1 MKTQRDETPD
11 PLQSPAVESLV
22 VVGSSAGGIEALL
35 TLVASLPQG
44 FPAPIVIAQHLDPQ
58 RHSHLQEILASHST
72 LQVRSVATEEQLQS
86 GIVYVVPADKHV
98 EITAHK
104 VRVKQQG
111 SKRPKPSVDHLLST
125 AAAAFGERLIAVI
138 LTGTG
143 SDGAAGAHAVKAA
156 GGMVIIQNPA
166 TAAYPGMPAS
176 LAPTTVDIVAD
187 LERIG
192 PLLYDLLVGV
202 HVPQWR
208 NKSAKLDTLLDQVR
222 EHSGIDFSHYKRPT
236 MERRLQRRFVATG
249 VATLDDYLRFLQG
262 HPDEYGRLITA
273 FLIKVTEFFRD
284 ADLFTALRT
293 QVMPEII
300 AYARNHGNELR
311 LWSAGCAT
319 GEEAYSLAML
329 VDEALGDE
337 LSRFNVQI
345 FATDL
350 DEEAIAFA
358 RRGVYSSA
366 SVAGLPADVLIRY
379 FTRLDGTYEVT
390 KSLRGKVTFGQ
401 HDLGQRPPFPRIDLV
416 LCRNVLIY
424 FTTELQRRALQLFAF
439 ALRDGGYLALGKA
452 ESVQPLATYYAPA
465 HPRVT
470 LFRRHGPRVLAP
482 VLRQHRGDRNDRQD
496 VPLRAA
502 RPLSSSQQ
510 VPPFRKSHI
519 ASQAESPFPEQRA
532 PTMSETLDTVLLDL
546 ALGVAVVD
554 ANYDVQFIN
563 PFALQLLG
571 IYKPAM
577 GKDLIHLTT
586 SIPTAALRTVIDKT
600 FQAHEPSHMAS
611 ETVIADS
618 GLRDRGRLQISGYAI
633 ADVPEMS
640 GAPDAQLARDLPS
653 PPKRIRGVLLL
664 ISEVTDESH
673 GPAKTAVHAAHPD
686 PQDASLIPHDR
697 PSPTRAKVEEL
708 SARLKQVSAV
718 TQTLLEANQEFAV
731 TNLALQ
737 HANEEL
743 LAEHEDAEA
752 SAEEVKALNE
762 ELQAT
767 NEELVTLN
775 EEMEATVEELHASN
789 DDLLVRTRELE
800 QMASS
805 EAALRQDSEAR
816 RARLEAIL
824 LSVGDAV
831 LVVDST
837 GKPVLTNQAYAQYFG
852 SATANLVAEDV
863 DGRPLPRE
871 ATPQYRAAMGEVFTL
886 EFTLLSHG
894 VRRHFE
900 ARGEPVRS
908 EKETGLGGVVTI
920 REITERAPHLQPH
933 EAPSN

>member
-1 MKTQRDETPD
+1 
-11 PLQSPAVESLV
+11 V
-22 VVGSSAGGIEALL
+22 
-35 TLVASLPQG
+35 
-44 FPAPIVIAQHLDPQ
+44 
-58 RHSHLQEILASHST
+58 
-72 LQVRSVATEEQLQS
+72 
-86 GIVYVVPADKHV
+86 
-98 EITAHK
+98 
-104 VRVKQQG
+104 
-111 SKRPKPSVDHLLST
+111 
-125 AAAAFGERLIAVI
+125 
-138 LTGTG
+138 
-143 SDGAAGAHAVKAA
+143 
-156 GGMVIIQNPA
+156 N
-166 TAAYPGMPAS
+166 
-176 LAPTTVDIVAD
+176 
-187 LERIG
+187 
-192 PLLYDLLVGV
+192 
-202 HVPQWR
+202 
-208 NKSAKLDTLLDQVR
+208 
-222 EHSGIDFSHYKRPT
+222 
-236 MERRLQRRFVATG
+236 
-249 VATLDDYLRFLQG
+249 
-262 HPDEYGRLITA
+262 
-273 FLIKVTEFFRD
+273 
-284 ADLFTALRT
+284 
-293 QVMPEII
+293 
-300 AYARNHGNELR
+300 
-311 LWSAGCAT
+311 
-319 GEEAYSLAML
+319 
-329 VDEALGDE
+329 EALGDE
-337 LSRFNVQI
+337 LSRFTVQI

-366 SVAGLPADVLIRY
+366 SIAGLPADILTRY

-390 KSLRGKVTFGQ
+390 KSLRGKVIFGQ

-452 ESVQPLATYYAPA
+452 ESVQPLATYFVPA

-482 VLRQHRGDRNDRQD
+482 ILREHRANRKGRQN

-510 VPPFRKSHI
+510 ESPFHTSVS
-519 ASQAESPFPEQRA
+519 ASQAEPPFPEQRA
-532 PTMSETLDTVLLDL
+532 PIMSERLDTILLDL

-554 ANYDVQFIN
+554 TNYDVQLIN
-563 PFALQLLG
+563 RSALELLG

-586 SIPTAALRTVIDKT
+586 SIPTTALRAVIDET
-600 FQAHEPSHMAS
+600 FQAHAPSHMAS
-611 ETVIADS
+611 ETVTANS
-618 GLRDRGRLQISGYAI
+618 VLRDRQRLQISGYAI
-633 ADVPEMS
+633 EDIPGIS
-640 GAPDAQLARDLPS
+640 GAPDTQRARGLP
-653 PPKRIRGVLLL
+653 PPAKRIRGALVL

-673 GPAKTAVHAAHPD
+673 GSVDMAADAGRLD
-686 PQDASLIPHDR
+686 PQAASQVTQDR
-697 PSPTRAKVEEL
+697 PSPKEAKVKEL
-708 SARLKQVSAV
+708 SARLKHVSAV
-718 TQTLLEANQEFAV
+718 SQTLLEANQEFAL

-737 HANEEL
+737 HTNEEL
-743 LAEHEDAEA
+743 LAEHADAEA

-805 EAALRQDSEAR
+805 EAALREESEAR

-837 GKPVLTNQAYAQYFG
+837 GNPVLTNEAYAQYFG
-852 SATANLVAEDV
+852 SATTALAAEDV

-871 ATPQYRAAMGEVFTL
+871 ATPQYRAAQGEVFTL

-894 VRRHFE
+894 VRRYFE

-920 REITERAPHLQPH
+920 REIAERATHLQPH